1 MSRWHVDGKGRR
13 APQAGRRRRGQPERA
28 DVLWRGG
35 PGAWGTDWKL
45 LTPERRFLPK
55 QGEAHAPSSLGEEQH
70 PRDKDWGLS
79 LWASCF
85 SPLGP
90 GHQAQSFPHD
100 TPRRSI
106 IPLRQRGETEV
117 TRPQPCSPS
126 VGSAARTCDRGRVS
140 PWPPRAARPSREHE
154 RGVAPGCPA
163 VPGRPLKQSLS

>member
-1 MSRWHVDGKGRR
+1 MARGWEGATCSSGGKGEEGTAREGGR
-13 APQAGRRRRGQPERA
+13 ALAGRPGSLGDRPETADAGTKVPAQTGRGARAFVPRRGTAPKGQR
-28 DVLWRGG
+28 LG
-35 PGAWGTDWKL
+35 P
-45 LTPERRFLPK
+45 
-55 QGEAHAPSSLGEEQH
+55 
-70 PRDKDWGLS
+70 
-79 LWASCF
+79 WASCF

-90 GHQAQSFPHD
+90 GHQARSFPHD
-100 TPRRSI
+100 APRRSI

-140 PWPPRAARPSREHE
+140 PWPPRAARPSHEHE